1 LTSGENGG
9 EPRAND
15 TNGRAAELSTP
26 EVLRLL
32 AGGATGAILMALGE
46 GPLRT
51 KELTER
57 VQGHAPRT
65 VYRYAG
71 KLASIGIVER
81 EEEPGVPSKVVH
93 RLADPSGTDL
103 YRLIDAYASASRSR
117 LPNGEI
123 GAHAWGSLALLADL
137 WASGLVEELNRGP
150 RTATELARM
159 PHGLSYHQ
167 VSRRISLLA
176 IGGFVSELP
185 DTGRRRRYVLTE
197 KARRAMSLIAGI
209 GRWRRRHVVLRGEAG
224 LSAVEGA
231 ELLRT
236 ALPLA
241 SLPEHTG
248 KRFSISVLEGGRQSG
263 ESGELVSGGVEKD
276 GSVVN
281 VAAGDGVIDGL
292 GSGPV
297 VAWVDLLLDGPSRD
311 GVRVEGDR
319 ALIKACMES
328 VHEALW
334 RKQEEG

>member
-1 LTSGENGG
+1 M
-9 EPRAND
+9 D
-15 TNGRAAELSTP
+15 LSTP

-32 AGGATGAILMALGE
+32 ASGATGAILMALGE

-51 KELTER
+51 KELTRR
-57 VQGHAPRT
+57 VPGYAPRT

-81 EEEPGVPSKVVH
+81 EEGSGVPSKVVH
-93 RLADPSGTDL
+93 RLADPCGTDL
-103 YRLIDAYASASRSR
+103 CKLIDAYADASLSR

-123 GAHAWGSLALLADL
+123 GAHDWGSLALLADL
-137 WASGLVEELNRGP
+137 WASGLIEELNRGP
-150 RTATELARM
+150 STATELARLR
-159 PHGLSYHQ
+159 HGLSYHQ
-167 VSRRISLLA
+167 VSRRISLLT
-176 IGGFVSELP
+176 IGGFVRELP

-209 GRWRRRHVVLRGEAG
+209 GRWRRRHVVPRGEAG
-224 LSAVEGA
+224 LSALEGA

-236 ALPLA
+236 ALPLV

-248 KRFSISVLEGGRQSG
+248 KRFRISVLAGGQQRGDPAEVVSG
-263 ESGELVSGGVEKD
+263 EVEAD

-281 VAAGDGVIDGL
+281 LAAEDEAIDGL
-292 GSGPV
+292 GRGPV
-297 VAWVDLLLDGPSRD
+297 EAWVDLLLDGPSRD
-311 GVRVEGDR
+311 GVHLEGDR

-334 RKQEEG
+334 RAPEKG